1 MDTHVH
7 CMIQPLQ
14 RPTGETPV
22 PPLKSERK
30 LEYYSLAEIMHSIKS
45 YSSHKINQFLSSKGR
60 IWQDENYDRII
71 RDDEE
76 FNEKMNYIIYNSV
89 KAGLVDHPKAYTWL
103 YINPRYQI

>member
-1 MDTHVH
+1 
-7 CMIQPLQ
+7 MIQPLQ

-22 PPLKSERK
+22 PPLEK
-30 LEYYSLAEIMHSIKS
+30 YFSLAEIMPSIKS

-60 IWQDENYDRII
+60 IWQDKNYDRII

-76 FNEKMNYIIYNSV
+76 FNEKMNYIIYNPV